1 MPMLYFEVGQTVPL
15 KNRLNQEEITVS
27 VNRQI
32 TRSETESIT
41 TTTKKGPE
49 NQSPGPD
56 SFTREFYKTY
66 KKELKLFHL
75 KLFQKTEEYGTLPTS
90 FFDATITLLPKQRHC
105 QKRKL

>member
-1 MPMLYFEVGQTVPL
+1 MLYFEVGQTVPL

-41 TTTKKGPE
+41 TTKKKVQKTK
-49 NQSPGPD
+49 
-56 SFTREFYKTY
+56 
-66 KKELKLFHL
+66 LKLFHL

>member
-41 TTTKKGPE
+41 TTKKKVQKTK
-49 NQSPGPD
+49 
-56 SFTREFYKTY
+56 
-66 KKELKLFHL
+66 LKLFHL